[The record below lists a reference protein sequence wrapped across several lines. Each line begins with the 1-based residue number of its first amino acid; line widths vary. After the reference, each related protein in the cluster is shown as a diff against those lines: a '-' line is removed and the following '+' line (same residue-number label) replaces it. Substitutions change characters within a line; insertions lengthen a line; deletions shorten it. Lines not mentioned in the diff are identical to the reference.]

1 MATEEEISLWI
12 LIDDGNA
19 CDFLERV
26 MFSIM
31 ILLLRNIYLPPRE
44 RKDERGTHKMQQL
57 D

>member
-31 ILLLRNIYLPPRE
+31 ILLLSNIYLPPRE
-44 RKDERGTHKMQQL
+44 RKDKRGTHKMQQL